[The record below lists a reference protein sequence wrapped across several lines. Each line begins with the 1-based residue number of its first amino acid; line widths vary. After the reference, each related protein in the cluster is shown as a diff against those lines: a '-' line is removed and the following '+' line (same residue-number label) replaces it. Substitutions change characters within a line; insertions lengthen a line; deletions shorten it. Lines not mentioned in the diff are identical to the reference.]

1 MAKDIN
7 RKVTIYVNGKEVEN
21 TIKSLR
27 SELKRLENAQKN
39 CVIGTPEFDRI
50 KSDIEKVKNVIY
62 DATSNTE
69 KLGLSWKDASQ
80 RLSEYSNIL
89 MGVQTAM
96 EMVDATIG
104 TLKDLSHAAAE
115 LDDVYADVQKT
126 TGLTKD
132 QVESLNKSF
141 SKMDTRTS
149 REQLNQLAYEA
160 GKLGIS
166 TEKDVLGFV
175 SAADKI
181 NIALGD
187 VLGDGAMVTIGKL
200 SEVYAKST
208 KQLSDASG
216 DLETQMLRVGSA
228 VNQLGQSSTANEA
241 YLVEFLS
248 RMGGIAVQANLSAD
262 AILGFASALDQDMMK
277 QEMSATAFQ
286 KFIMQMI
293 KKPAEFAKS
302 ARMDVKEFTDLM
314 QSDMN
319 EALLRVLEGFQ
330 GAGGLIAL
338 QPIFEDL
345 GLDAQRAA
353 SVISSMAESI
363 DKVRKAQ
370 AIANSEL
377 ESGNSIMN
385 EFNTKNNTMQAEAEK
400 AKKRFED
407 VRIELGNE
415 LYPVLIK
422 LQKTSTVGLKAFAEV
437 IKYAKENQAVVWLL
451 VSAIAALNAARLKS
465 WASSAKDFAASVK
478 SSVLKKQEE
487 MQIRRNERA
496 EARLQVQK
504 EKSRLAYL
512 KEQLAINK
520 KILADKAEYASIGAN
535 SVVLAAERN
544 AKMLNMQIT
553 KQQTVVTNAATVA
566 NKALTTS
573 IKATPWGAV
582 LLAVTALVAGI
593 TKLVEKSREVKKAA
607 QEIGNAGAE
616 AEGRVRVFMDRL
628 DDSKKGTDD
637 YRKALEELRQ
647 LYPEIIQSFLDEEGA
662 LKDVKAALD
671 AVSEASRQAAMDQL
685 YNEKAGELY
694 TQEAEKVAGAMSKAR
709 EVWQKTSK
717 SFWKAG
723 TTVAQRE
730 EAWKRYSEWI
740 QKAKSGTVSWDE
752 AIEGARKDLGAMG
765 YVLTSTFGS
774 GSNDMIYQ
782 MREMKKAANETDNKI
797 KELNETIYKF
807 YNYKPTNTDPFGV
820 DNMNLGELKNALDT
834 AKRLLK
840 SYEKAA
846 DEGREGFAQKA
857 ETERKRIAAIQ
868 TAMKSLEQASSSS
881 SSGGYSGPHKETK
894 AEKAARLA
902 EEAWNRFSDSYN
914 RTIEKIQTK
923 SESGIKKLV
932 SEIDNSI
939 AKMES
944 DLAQAQK
951 KHPEATSMIE
961 DLRKQA
967 NEWKKSEIEKYIK
980 KAEEGLAKMQDG
992 IRSVDNESLS
1002 KVQSAVAKLKNQFK
1016 EIDDAIQQYEK
1027 DIENV
1032 DESEKTRLEG
1042 LIKQYKNLKNELANA
1057 VLIDVV
1063 KMGERPSA
1071 VSGRDAWSESVR
1083 KKVEDATA
1091 EDMGVL
1097 FDKSDMDAYGEA
1109 LADIEAKYDNY
1120 KRKKLDEAKV
1130 EDGIVKALQAQID
1143 AELKKDESER
1153 NSSLIS
1159 SLEAEKKR
1167 HEENAASIGKEIDG
1181 IQKLQS
1187 EAEEVAK
1194 KNTLGTFW
1202 ERLISGIEKYTSVAM
1217 EIFGSINKMIDNQ
1230 ANKELK
1236 RQEEQKNA
1244 AIENLDEQL
1253 KEGLISQEEYNEQK
1267 QELEDE
1273 YTEKEKQTNLAIWK
1287 RQKALSLSEAS
1298 IQSALAVLKAWNS
1311 MPYPANLVPV
1321 GIATAMGAAQ
1331 IAAIATEPAPYAKG
1345 GYVPREQ
1352 IYKAG
1357 EAGPEWVAS
1366 NKLLADQRT
1375 APIIEALEKY
1385 QRGNTKALDDIP
1397 MARLNADVAMAAAR
1411 ELGSRAFER
1420 SGSALPGTSG
1430 ADEQLKVLKE
1440 VAAYLKDPRNR
1451 QAVISRQTLDDFER
1465 GESFL
1470 RNKARL

>member
-21 TIKSLR
+21 TIQSIRAEIK
-27 SELKRLENAQKN
+27 KLENAQRKAT
-39 CVIGTPEFDRI
+39 IGSEEYI
-50 KSDIEKVKNVIY
+50 KTTEELQRLKSILQENKAKV
-62 DATSNTE
+62 D
-69 KLGLSWKDASQ
+69 KLGLSWKDAGTK
-80 RLSEYSNIL
+80 LSEYANIL
-89 MGVQTAM
+89 MGVDTIMQKF
-96 EMVDATIG
+96 DATIG

-132 QVESLNKSF
+132 QVVALNEAF
-141 SKMDTRTS
+141 SQMDTRTS

-166 TEKDVLGFV
+166 AERDVLGFV
-175 SAADKI
+175 AASDKI

-248 RMGGIAVQANLSAD
+248 RMGGVATQANLSAD

-293 KKPAEFAKS
+293 KMPAEFAKA
-302 ARMDVKEFTDLM
+302 ARMDVKKFTELM
-314 QSDMN
+314 QLDMN
-319 EALLRVLEGFQ
+319 EALLKVLEGFQ

-345 GLDAQRAA
+345 GLDAARAA
-353 SVISSMAESI
+353 SVISSMANSI
-363 DKVRKAQ
+363 DKVREAQ

-487 MQIRRNERA
+487 MQTRRNERA

-553 KQQTVVTNAATVA
+553 KQQTVVTNAGAAA
-566 NKALTTS
+566 NKAFGAS
-573 IKATPWGAV
+573 MAATPWGAI
-582 LLAVTALVAGI
+582 LLAVTAVTAGI
-593 TKLVEKSREVKKAA
+593 TKMVKSSEKFKMKK
-607 QEIGNAGAE
+607 
-616 AEGRVRVFMDRL
+616 FMDEASKSAGEAQGRIKVLTDRL
-628 DDSKKGTDD
+628 KEASVGSEA
-637 YRKALEELRQ
+637 YRKALGELRGE
-647 LYPEIIQSFLDEEGA
+647 YPEIIQSHMDEAGKLRDIEAAYKDLSEAARQSVYDRMYADKVAEEQGA
-662 LKDVKAALD
+662 LAEKLQKTMSDASKFVDRSMKNMSEALRQETKRKINDVLVEVSNGKKGYADALNEINEIVKKASGGKVSAGYVTWLSDLYNAAVKSKKALD
-671 AVSEASRQAAMDQL
+671 DLKVTMNATAQA
-685 YNEKAGELY
+685 
-694 TQEAEKVAGAMSKAR
+694 
-709 EVWQKTSK
+709 
-717 SFWKAG
+717 
-723 TTVAQRE
+723 
-730 EAWKRYSEWI
+730 
-740 QKAKSGTVSWDE
+740 
-752 AIEGARKDLGAMG
+752 
-765 YVLTSTFGS
+765 
-774 GSNDMIYQ
+774 
-782 MREMKKAANETDNKI
+782 
-797 KELNETIYKF
+797 
-807 YNYKPTNTDPFGV
+807 DPFGV
-820 DNMNLGELKNALDT
+820 GNMNLGELNNALTT
-834 AKRLLK
+834 ANRLLK

-914 RTIEKIQTK
+914 RTIEKIQAK

-939 AKMES
+939 KKMED

-951 KHPEATSMIE
+951 KHPEAASMIE
-961 DLRKQA
+961 DLKKQA
-967 NEWKKSEIEKYIK
+967 NEWKKAEIEKYIK

-1002 KVQSAVAKLKNQFK
+1002 KVQSAVAKLKSQFK
-1016 EIDDAIQQYEK
+1016 EIDDAVLQYEE
-1027 DIENV
+1027 DIKNV
-1032 DESEKTRLEG
+1032 DKSEGKRLEK
-1042 LIKQYKNLKNELANA
+1042 LIDQYENLKNELANA

-1071 VSGRDAWSESVR
+1071 VSGRDTWSESVR

-1109 LADIEAKYDNY
+1109 LADIEAKYDTY
-1120 KRKKLDEAKV
+1120 RKKLGETKKE

-1202 ERLISGIEKYTSVAM
+1202 ERLISGIEKYTAVAM

-1244 AIENLDEQL
+1244 AIENLDDQL

-1411 ELGSRAFER
+1411 ELGSRAFDR

>member
-21 TIKSLR
+21 TIQSIRAEIK
-27 SELKRLENAQKN
+27 KLENAQKKA
-39 CVIGTPEFDRI
+39 VLGSGEYI
-50 KSDIEKVKNVIY
+50 K
-62 DATSNTE
+62 TTE
-69 KLGLSWKDASQ
+69 EISRLKSILNEHNSRVDKLGLSWKDAETK
-80 RLSEYSNIL
+80 LSEYANIL
-89 MGVQTAM
+89 TGVDTLM
-96 EMVDATIG
+96 ERFDATIG

-141 SKMDTRTS
+141 SQMDTRTS

-166 TEKDVLGFV
+166 AERDVLGFV

-248 RMGGIAVQANLSAD
+248 RMGGVATQADLSAG
-262 AILGFASALDQDMMK
+262 AILGYASALDQDMMK

-293 KKPAEFAKS
+293 KKPAEFAKA

-319 EALLRVLEGFQ
+319 EALLKVLEGFQ

-345 GLDAQRAA
+345 GLDAARAA
-353 SVISSMAESI
+353 SVISSMANSI
-363 DKVRKAQ
+363 DKVREAQ

-400 AKKRFED
+400 AKKHFED

-422 LQKTSTVGLKAFAEV
+422 LQKTSTVSLKAFAEV

-451 VSAIAALNAARLKS
+451 VSAITALNAARLKS
-465 WASSAKDFAASVK
+465 MASSIKNFTVSMR
-478 SSVLKKQEE
+478 SSIVKKQEE
-487 MQIRRNERA
+487 MQTRRNELA
-496 EARLQVQK
+496 EARRQVQK

-544 AKMLNMQIT
+544 AKMLNIQIT
-553 KQQTVVTNAATVA
+553 KQQTVVTNAGAAA
-566 NKALTTS
+566 NKAFGAS
-573 IKATPWGAV
+573 MAATPWGAV
-582 LLAVTALVAGI
+582 LLAITAVTAGI
-593 TKLVEKSREVKKAA
+593 TKMVKSSEKFKMKK
-607 QEIGNAGAE
+607 
-616 AEGRVRVFMDRL
+616 FMDEASKSAGEAQGRINVLTDRL
-628 DDSKKGTDD
+628 KEASVGSEA
-637 YRKALEELRQ
+637 YRKALEELRGE
-647 LYPEIIQSFLDEEGA
+647 YPEIIQSHMDEAGKLRDIEAAYKDLSEAARQSVYDRMYADKVAEEQGA
-662 LKDVKAALD
+662 LAEKLQKTMSDASKFVDRSMKNMSEALRQETKRKINDVLVEVSNGKKGYADALNEINEIVKKASGGKVHAGYVTWLSDLYNAAVKSKKALD
-671 AVSEASRQAAMDQL
+671 DLKVTMNATA
-685 YNEKAGELY
+685 
-694 TQEAEKVAGAMSKAR
+694 QE
-709 EVWQKTSK
+709 
-717 SFWKAG
+717 
-723 TTVAQRE
+723 
-730 EAWKRYSEWI
+730 
-740 QKAKSGTVSWDE
+740 
-752 AIEGARKDLGAMG
+752 
-765 YVLTSTFGS
+765 
-774 GSNDMIYQ
+774 
-782 MREMKKAANETDNKI
+782 
-797 KELNETIYKF
+797 
-807 YNYKPTNTDPFGV
+807 DPFGV
-820 DNMNLGELKNALDT
+820 DNMNLGELNNALTT
-834 AKRLLK
+834 ANRLLK

-902 EEAWNRFSDSYN
+902 EEAWNRFSDSYD

-939 AKMES
+939 SKMNA

-951 KHPEATSMIE
+951 KHPEAASMIE

-967 NEWKKSEIEKYIK
+967 NEWKKAEIEKYIK

-1002 KVQSAVAKLKNQFK
+1002 KVQSAVAKLKSQFK
-1016 EIDDAIQQYEK
+1016 EIDDAVQQYEK
-1027 DIENV
+1027 DITNV
-1032 DESEKTRLEG
+1032 SNKSDKERLG
-1042 LIKQYKNLKNELANA
+1042 RLIKDYKSLKNELAND

-1109 LADIEAKYDNY
+1109 LADIEAKYDTY
-1120 KRKKLDEAKV
+1120 RRKKLDEAKV

-1143 AELKKDESER
+1143 AELIKDESEQ

-1159 SLEAEKKR
+1159 SLEAEKKM

-1244 AIENLDEQL
+1244 AIENLDDQL
-1253 KEGLISQEEYNEQK
+1253 KEGFISQEEYNEQK

-1411 ELGSRAFER
+1411 ELGSRAFDR

-1451 QAVISRQTLDDFER
+1451 QAIISRQTLDDFER

>member
-1 MAKDIN
+1 MSKDIN

-21 TIKSLR
+21 TIQSIRAEIK
-27 SELKRLENAQKN
+27 KLENAQKKA
-39 CVIGTPEFDRI
+39 VLGSEEYI
-50 KSDIEKVKNVIY
+50 K
-62 DATSNTE
+62 TTE
-69 KLGLSWKDASQ
+69 EISRLKSILNEHNSRVDKLGLSWKDAETK
-80 RLSEYSNIL
+80 LSEYANIL
-89 MGVQTAM
+89 TGVDTLM
-96 EMVDATIG
+96 EKFDATIG
-104 TLKDLSHAAAE
+104 TLKELSHAAAE

-132 QVESLNKSF
+132 QVESLNEAF
-141 SKMDTRTS
+141 SQMDTRTS

-166 TEKDVLGFV
+166 AERDVLGFV

-248 RMGGIAVQANLSAD
+248 RMGGVATQADLSAG

-293 KKPAEFAKS
+293 KKPAEFAKA
-302 ARMDVKEFTDLM
+302 ARMDVKKFTELM

-319 EALLRVLEGFQ
+319 EALLKVLEGFQ

-345 GLDAQRAA
+345 GLDAARAA
-353 SVISSMAESI
+353 SVISSMANSI
-363 DKVRKAQ
+363 DKVREAQ

-451 VSAIAALNAARLKS
+451 VSAITALNAARLKS
-465 WASSAKDFAASVK
+465 MASSIKNFTVSMR
-478 SSVLKKQEE
+478 SSIVKKQEE
-487 MQIRRNERA
+487 MQTRRNELA

-553 KQQTVVTNAATVA
+553 KQQTVVTNAGAAA
-566 NKALTTS
+566 NKAFGAS
-573 IKATPWGAV
+573 MAATPWGAV
-582 LLAVTALVAGI
+582 LLAVTAVTAGI
-593 TKLVEKSREVKKAA
+593 TKMVKSSEKFKMKK
-607 QEIGNAGAE
+607 
-616 AEGRVRVFMDRL
+616 FMDEASKSAGEAQGRIKVLTDRL
-628 DDSKKGTDD
+628 KEASVGSEA
-637 YRKALEELRQ
+637 YRKALEELRGE
-647 LYPEIIQSFLDEEGA
+647 YPEIIQSHMDEAGKLRDIEAAYKDLSEAARQSVYDRMYADKVAEEQGA
-662 LKDVKAALD
+662 LAEKLQKTMSDASKFVDRSMKNMSEALRQETKRKINDVLVEVSNGKKGYADALNEINEIVKKASGGKVHAGYVTWLSDLYNAAVKSKKALD
-671 AVSEASRQAAMDQL
+671 DLKVTMNATA
-685 YNEKAGELY
+685 
-694 TQEAEKVAGAMSKAR
+694 QE
-709 EVWQKTSK
+709 
-717 SFWKAG
+717 
-723 TTVAQRE
+723 
-730 EAWKRYSEWI
+730 
-740 QKAKSGTVSWDE
+740 
-752 AIEGARKDLGAMG
+752 
-765 YVLTSTFGS
+765 
-774 GSNDMIYQ
+774 
-782 MREMKKAANETDNKI
+782 
-797 KELNETIYKF
+797 
-807 YNYKPTNTDPFGV
+807 DPFGV
-820 DNMNLGELKNALDT
+820 DNMNLGELNNALTT
-834 AKRLLK
+834 ANRLLK

-881 SSGGYSGPHKETK
+881 SSGGYSGTHKETK

-939 AKMES
+939 SKMEN

-951 KHPEATSMIE
+951 KHPEAASMIE

-1002 KVQSAVAKLKNQFK
+1002 KVQSAVAKLKSQFK
-1016 EIDDAIQQYEK
+1016 EIDDAILQYRK

-1032 DESEKTRLEG
+1032 DESEGKRLKK
-1042 LIKQYKNLKNELANA
+1042 IKDQYENLKNELANA

-1109 LADIEAKYDNY
+1109 LADIEAKYDTY
-1120 KRKKLDEAKV
+1120 RRKKLDEAKV

-1143 AELKKDESER
+1143 AELIKEESER

-1244 AIENLDEQL
+1244 AIENLDDQL

-1411 ELGSRAFER
+1411 ELGSRAFDR

>member
-50 KSDIEKVKNVIY
+50 KNDIEKVKNVIY

-141 SKMDTRTS
+141 SQMDTRTS

-166 TEKDVLGFV
+166 AEKDVLGFV

-248 RMGGIAVQANLSAD
+248 RMGGVATQADLSAD
-262 AILGFASALDQDMMK
+262 AILGYASALDQDMMK

-293 KKPAEFAKS
+293 KKPAEFAKA
-302 ARMDVKEFTDLM
+302 ARMDVKKFTELM

-319 EALLRVLEGFQ
+319 EALLKVLEGFQ

-345 GLDAQRAA
+345 GLDAARAA
-353 SVISSMAESI
+353 SVISSMANSI
-363 DKVRKAQ
+363 DKVREAQ

-422 LQKTSTVGLKAFAEV
+422 LQKTSTVGLKALAEV
-437 IKYAKENQAVVWLL
+437 IKFGKEHKMVVATL
-451 VSAIAALNAARLKS
+451 VTFIAYLNAARIKHTWSVIKEHAATLKNV
-465 WASSAKDFAASVK
+465 AAKKMEAVSDNLLA
-478 SSVLKKQEE
+478 
-487 MQIRRNERA
+487 IRQARLTAKRENER
-496 EARLQVQK
+496 
-504 EKSRLAYL
+504 L
-512 KEQLAINK
+512 KVIQQQLAINR
-520 KILADKAEYASIGAN
+520 KILADRAEYAAIGAN

-544 AKMLNMQIT
+544 VRLLETQAIA
-553 KQQTVVTNAATVA
+553 QQTVATKAATAAKKTFNAVVS
-566 NKALTTS
+566 K
-573 IKATPWGAV
+573 TPWGLLLVGAATAYAEIKKYTDKTKEAAEASKDFAQKQAEIGESSQQMRVQIDKDMVSISKVLEKRGDESKLLTELNSKYGDVFGQYNTLAKWYDVLKAKSDAYVQSLYLQAQAKALIDDAAAMKKQIDAYKKMNKELVDGAKNLNFIEGTVVRVGGFFEGLGNKVGAV
-582 LLAVTALVAGI
+582 LDNLYVGPGSLAA
-593 TKLVEKSREVKKAA
+593 
-607 QEIGNAGAE
+607 IG
-616 AEGRVRVFMDRL
+616 D
-628 DDSKKGTDD
+628 
-637 YRKALEELRQ
+637 ALEEAKGPIEQITQNLM
-647 LYPEIIQSFLDEEGA
+647 LIDE
-662 LKDVKAALD
+662 
-671 AVSEASRQAAMDQL
+671 
-685 YNEKAGELY
+685 YNESNKANKILELE
-694 TQEAEKVAGAMSKAR
+694 QNVR
-709 EVWQKTSK
+709 ENLRRASDLEDEVQKTINE
-717 SFWKAG
+717 AG
-723 TTVAQRE
+723 IKLQDNST
-730 EAWKRYSEWI
+730 
-740 QKAKSGTVSWDE
+740 
-752 AIEGARKDLGAMG
+752 DL
-765 YVLTSTFGS
+765 L
-774 GSNDMIYQ
+774 
-782 MREMKKAANETDNKI
+782 
-797 KELNETIYKF
+797 
-807 YNYKPTNTDPFGV
+807 
-820 DNMNLGELKNALDT
+820 
-834 AKRLLK
+834 
-840 SYEKAA
+840 
-846 DEGREGFAQKA
+846 
-857 ETERKRIAAIQ
+857 
-868 TAMKSLEQASSSS
+868 
-881 SSGGYSGPHKETK
+881 GGYSAGGKSKAQEK
-894 AEKAARLA
+894 AEKAAA
-902 EEAWNRFSDSYN
+902 AWTAFSEAYSRAIDKMNGKQETGVSR
-914 RTIEKIQTK
+914 
-923 SESGIKKLV
+923 LV
-932 SEIDNSI
+932 SDIDNSI
-939 AKMES
+939 ANLKDQLKNVGPEHKKAAES
-944 DLAQAQK
+944 MLDNLD
-951 KHPEATSMIE
+951 SM
-961 DLRKQA
+961 A
-967 NEWKKSEIEKYIK
+967 SAWKKAEIEKYIK
-980 KAEEGLAKMQDG
+980 KAEEEFAKMQDG

-1002 KVQSAVAKLKNQFK
+1002 KVQSAVAKLKGQFK
-1016 EIDDAIQQYEK
+1016 KSDDAVQEFNK
-1027 DIENV
+1027 DIEYAAESMKTLQAQI
-1032 DESEKTRLEG
+1032 DAELKKAESERNSSLISSLEAEKKRHEETVDRLEG
-1042 LIKQYKNLKNELANA
+1042 LIERYTNLKNELAND
-1057 VLIDVV
+1057 VLVDVV

-1109 LADIEAKYDNY
+1109 LADIEAKYDTY
-1120 KRKKLDEAKV
+1120 RKKLGETKKV

-1244 AIENLDEQL
+1244 AIENLDDQL

-1411 ELGSRAFER
+1411 ELGSRAFDR